1 MLLAEAQEQV
11 GKLRRWQERVQSG
24 AKYLQGALNEPELR
38 GWMEDNHPALLEELD
53 EAAEKVRVWRI
64 KLSDEITKI
73 NNMSFS

>member
-38 GWMEDNHPALLEELD
+38 GWMEDHHPGLLEELD
-53 EAAEKVRVWRI
+53 EAAYKIGLWVT
-64 KLSDEITKI
+64 KLNDEITKI
-73 NNMSFS
+73 NSLSFG